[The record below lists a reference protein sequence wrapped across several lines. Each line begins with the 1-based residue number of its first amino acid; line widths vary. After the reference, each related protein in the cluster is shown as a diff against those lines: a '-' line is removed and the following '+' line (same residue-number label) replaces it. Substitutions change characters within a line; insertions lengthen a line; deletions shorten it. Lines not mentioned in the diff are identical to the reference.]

1 MHRNTPYVTITVAA
15 AALILAAC
23 AKTETQSADTAASAA
38 TATPAPAPAAT
49 PNMVSFTAKEFSFE
63 GPDSIPAGLTMFHLT
78 DAGEQLH
85 HLQLIKLEQGK
96 TFADY
101 QAASKVAG
109 PPPAWAIPYGGVNPP
124 VPGATTTA
132 SQVME
137 PGNYAVVCFIEG
149 PDHVP
154 HIAKGMARPLKV
166 TESANAN
173 TTEPTADITMT
184 LSDYTFTLSK
194 PLAAG
199 RQMIKVENGA
209 SQPHE
214 VVLVQLAPGKT
225 IEDVG
230 KWVADMKGPPPG
242 KPIGGIPA
250 FMKGKNTFFEV
261 NLTPGDY
268 GVICFVPDAKDGKP
282 HFQHGM
288 AQNIK
293 VT

>member
-1 MHRNTPYVTITVAA
+1 MHHNAPSVRMTVAI
-15 AALILAAC
+15 AALILASC
-23 AKTETQSADTAASAA
+23 ARTETPSADTAA
-38 TATPAPAPAAT
+38 TATPVPAAAAT

-78 DAGEQLH
+78 DAGQLLH
-85 HLQLIKLEQGK
+85 HLQLIKLEEGK
-96 TFADY
+96 TLADY
-101 QAASKVAG
+101 LAATKVAG
-109 PPPAWAIPYGGVNPP
+109 PPPLWAVPYGGVNPP
-124 VPGATTTA
+124 APGETTVA

-137 PGNYAVVCFIEG
+137 PGNYAVVCFVDS

-154 HIAKGMARPLKV
+154 HFAKGMAKALTV

-173 TTEPTADITMT
+173 TTEPTADVTMT
-184 LSDYTFTLSK
+184 LSDYAFTLSK
-194 PLAAG
+194 PLVAG

-230 KWVADMKGPPPG
+230 KWAVDMKGPPPG

-250 FMKGKNTFFEV
+250 FMKGKNAFFEV
-261 NLTPGDY
+261 NLTAGDY
-268 GVICFVPDAKDGKP
+268 GMICFVPDAKDGKP
-282 HFQHGM
+282 HFAHGM
-288 AQNIK
+288 AQTIK